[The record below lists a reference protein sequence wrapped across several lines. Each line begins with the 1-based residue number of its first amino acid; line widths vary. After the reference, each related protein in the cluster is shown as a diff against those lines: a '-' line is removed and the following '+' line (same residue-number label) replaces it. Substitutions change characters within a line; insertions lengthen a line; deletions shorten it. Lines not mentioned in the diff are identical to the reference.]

1 LPFALR
7 HSTRSRNPV
16 NRAGAFSESRDGRLS
31 PQDETFQLLFYSTG
45 VESCR
50 GGGANRWKE
59 NPSMSGPEQ
68 KGSGRRVEQQAVR
81 TTIVGGRP
89 PGAGKPLGGVPRGVE
104 VLIKK
109 AAVDPQFRQLLL
121 EQRAEAAKT
130 IGLELRPSEIAMLAG
145 IPQAQLEAII
155 SRTKVDAKL
164 RPILMGAAAAVM
176 LVALG
181 AELVVGE
188 GCDQAKGSR
197 PDKPPSAAESATENT
212 TATTAPN
219 PATTPGAAADTDAV
233 NNPKRP
239 TNFGGVRP
247 DRPPPTTPPDTDAAV
262 TPEPPPKPPIVV
274 TGMRPDQP

>member
-1 LPFALR
+1 MSAP
-7 HSTRSRNPV
+7 
-16 NRAGAFSESRDGRLS
+16 D
-31 PQDETFQLLFYSTG
+31 QK
-45 VESCR
+45 
-50 GGGANRWKE
+50 GGGRRI
-59 NPSMSGPEQ
+59 EQ
-68 KGSGRRVEQQAVR
+68 ESVR

-109 AAVDPQFRQLLL
+109 AAVDPQFRQLLV

-145 IPQAQLEAII
+145 IPQAQLESVI
-155 SRTKVDAKL
+155 SQTRVDAKL

-181 AELVVGE
+181 ADLAGCGE
-188 GCDQAKGSR
+188 SAPPPPTGSR
-197 PDKPPSAAESATENT
+197 PDQPPSAAQSTTGSAPVFSHAVFGFVAE
-212 TATTAPN
+212 P
-219 PATTPGAAADTDAV
+219 ADTDAV

-247 DRPPPTTPPDTDAAV
+247 DRPPSLPAETPPGSPATTNPPATPPDTDAAV
-262 TPEPPPKPPIVV
+262 TPQVPKPPMVV

>member
-1 LPFALR
+1 
-7 HSTRSRNPV
+7 
-16 NRAGAFSESRDGRLS
+16 
-31 PQDETFQLLFYSTG
+31 
-45 VESCR
+45 
-50 GGGANRWKE
+50 
-59 NPSMSGPEQ
+59 MSAPEQ
-68 KGSGRRVEQQAVR
+68 KGGGRRVEQQAVR

-130 IGLELRPSEIAMLAG
+130 IGLELRHSEIAMLAG
-145 IPQAQLEAII
+145 IPRAQLEAII
-155 SRTKVDAKL
+155 SQTRVDAKL

-181 AELVVGE
+181 ADLA
-188 GCDQAKGSR
+188 GCGDSTPPPPTGSR
-197 PDKPPSAAESATENT
+197 PDQPPSAAQSTTESAPS
-212 TATTAPN
+212 ATTSAP
-219 PATTPGAAADTDAV
+219 AATPGAAADTNAV

-247 DRPPPTTPPDTDAAV
+247 DRPPALPAETPPGSPATTNSPATPPDTDAAA
-262 TPEPPPKPPIVV
+262 TPQTPRVPIVV
-274 TGMRPDQP
+274 TGMRPDQPNHLPISQ